1 VQFLPARAAAQP
13 SDSLRKS
20 ALSPMACDLLRGAR
34 ATFGRLMEH
43 GMFVLG
49 SAVSSGWELLSSLQ
63 AQANAGAAAA
73 GIGAAQFAPE
83 GASAPV
89 APAGPAPL
97 APMPAGTVGQAS
109 LSPDVL
115 GFLIWNQSQ
124 QPGAAGT
131 TGTTDATAATGSIA
145 TLTPFQSALFSNL
158 DTNGDGSISKSE
170 FETAFGANGN
180 TSAAD
185 TLFSQ
190 LDTNGDGSID
200 PAEFAAATQSSG
212 AHGHHHHAGFAGQAQ
227 SGQSDPLTSLF
238 GASADGAATSS
249 ATNPDGSTTTTITY
263 ADGSAVT
270 LTTPAQ
276 ASSSGAAPVTP
287 TTTATP
293 PPLNAVNVLETL
305 IQLQA
310 QLLAPTAAV

>member
-1 VQFLPARAAAQP
+1 
-13 SDSLRKS
+13 
-20 ALSPMACDLLRGAR
+20 
-34 ATFGRLMEH
+34 
-43 GMFVLG
+43 MFVLG

-63 AQANAGAAAA
+63 AQANVGAAAA
-73 GIGAAQFAPE
+73 GIGAGQFAPE
-83 GASAPV
+83 GSSAPV
-89 APAGPAPL
+89 APAGATPL
-97 APMPAGTVGQAS
+97 TPVPAGTVGQAS

-124 QPGAAGT
+124 QPSAPGAAGT
-131 TGTTDATAATGSIA
+131 TGTTDATAATGSTA

-190 LDTNGDGSID
+190 VDTNGDGSID
-200 PAEFAAATQSSG
+200 PGEFAAATQSSG
-212 AHGHHHHAGFAGQAQ
+212 AHGHRHHHAGFAGQAQ

-238 GASADGAATSS
+238 ATSADGASTSS
-249 ATNPDGSTTTTITY
+249 ATNADGSTTTMITY

-276 ASSSGAAPVTP
+276 ASSGGAAPVTP
-287 TTTATP
+287 AAAATP
-293 PPLNAVNVLETL
+293 PSPSAVNVLETL

-310 QLLAPTAAV
+310 QLLAPTAAA